1 MSPARPGEAPGRTV
15 TRPGDNGAVHTAPS
29 PWQRR
34 HWLAAVA
41 SLPWWALPA
50 QAADFT
56 DPGGLRWSESLAR
69 QALRL
74 LGDAAE
80 HGLDPSDYA
89 AASLAARLPE
99 ALAHAGEAPGTRFA
113 ADLGTAFRRYLSD
126 LALGRVDPRRV
137 HSHFSVAPRAGFDP
151 AAVLAAA
158 LAQGRLDEALRA
170 AVPPLPAY
178 GQLQHTLAALRA
190 LASNPAWAQ
199 RLPPLPRPPGARTGR
214 LDPGGAWEGLSLL
227 ALRLTLL
234 GDLAPD
240 APLPTQLDGPL
251 LAALRAFQE
260 RHGLAADGVLG
271 AGTLAALEVPPA
283 ARARQVA
290 LTMERMRWTPLL
302 QGARMILVNIPEYVL
317 YAYEVVDGRIEARLS
332 MRVIVGKAMDHA
344 TPLFDERMRSIEFS
358 PYWNVPP
365 SIARAETVPRLRRDP
380 GHWARQGFEFVA
392 GDGAVDTVLSPTKLD
407 AVLAG
412 RLRIRQRPGPA
423 NALGDIKF
431 VFPNRDNI
439 YLHHTPSVGLFA
451 RDRRDFSHGCIRV
464 EDPVGLARFVMEG
477 MPGWDEARIRR
488 QMAAG
493 TSTHVALREPLPVLI
508 AYGTVL
514 VKNGRPHF
522 LADVYGH
529 DARLQAAL
537 DARHRSL
544 SPSTS

>member
-1 MSPARPGEAPGRTV
+1 M
-15 TRPGDNGAVHTAPS
+15 HTPLFS
-29 PWQRR
+29 WQRR
-34 HWLAAVA
+34 HWLAALA
-41 SLPWWALPA
+41 SLPCWALPA
-50 QAADFT
+50 RASDLIEPDA
-56 DPGGLRWSESLAR
+56 GLRWSGPLAR
-69 QALRL
+69 QALAL
-74 LGDAAE
+74 LADAGA
-80 HGLDPSDYA
+80 HGLEPADYA
-89 AASLAARLPE
+89 AGPLAARLPA
-99 ALAHAGEAPGTRFA
+99 ALAQAGEAAGTRFA
-113 ADLGTAFRRYLSD
+113 ADLGTAFRQYLRD

-137 HSHFSVAPRAGFDP
+137 HSNFSVAPRAGFDP
-151 AAVLAAA
+151 AAVLASA
-158 LAQGRLDEALRA
+158 LAQGRLDEAVRA

-178 GQLQHTLAALRA
+178 GQLQQLLAGLRA
-190 LASNPAWAQ
+190 LAPNPAWAQ
-199 RLPPLPRPPGARTGR
+199 RLPALPK
-214 LDPGGAWEGLSLL
+214 PGGARVAKLEAGGAWDGLPLL
-227 ALRLTLL
+227 AQRLRLL
-234 GDLAPD
+234 GDLASEGPVPPRLEGALLD
-240 APLPTQLDGPL
+240 ALK
-251 LAALRAFQE
+251 AFQG

-271 AGTLAALEVPPA
+271 AGTLAALEVTPA

-290 LTMERMRWTPLL
+290 LTLERMRWTPLM
-302 QGARMILVNIPEYVL
+302 QGARMIVVNIPEYVL

-365 SIARAETVPRLRRDP
+365 SIVRAETVPRLRRDP

-392 GDGAVDTVLSPTKLD
+392 SNGAVDTALSPDKLD

-451 RDRRDFSHGCIRV
+451 RERRDFSHGCIRV
-464 EDPVGLARFVMEG
+464 EDPVALARFVMEG
-477 MPGWDEARIRR
+477 MPGWDEARIRQ

-537 DARHRSL
+537 DARPRSPRP
-544 SPSTS
+544 PST

>member
-1 MSPARPGEAPGRTV
+1 MNTPLY
-15 TRPGDNGAVHTAPS
+15 

-34 HWLAAVA
+34 QWLAALA
-41 SLPWWALPA
+41 SLPWWTPTA
-50 QAADFT
+50 QADELSEP
-56 DPGGLRWSESLAR
+56 DSGLRWPERTAR

-74 LGDAAE
+74 LADAAE
-80 HGLDPSDYA
+80 HGLDPRDYA
-89 AASLAARLPE
+89 AAALAARLPA
-99 ALAHAGEAPGTRFA
+99 ALAHPGEAQAQRFA
-113 ADLGTAFRRYLSD
+113 ADLGAAVRRYLHD
-126 LALGRVDPRRV
+126 LAVGRVDPRRV
-137 HSHFSVAPRAGFDP
+137 HSNFSVAPRAGFDT
-151 AAVLAAA
+151 AA
-158 LAQGRLDEALRA
+158 LLATALSQGRLDEAVSA

-178 GQLQHTLAALRA
+178 GQLRQTLAELRG
-190 LASNPAWAQ
+190 LAAHPAWAHK
-199 RLPPLPRPPGARTGR
+199 LPPLPRPAGARAAK
-214 LDPGGAWEGLSLL
+214 LEPGGAWDGLPLMAQRL
-227 ALRLTLL
+227 ALL
-234 GDLAPD
+234 GDLVPGAPVPERFEG
-240 APLPTQLDGPL
+240 AL
-251 LAALRAFQE
+251 LAALKAFQA

-290 LTMERMRWTPLL
+290 LTMERMRWTPLT
-302 QGARMILVNIPEYVL
+302 QGPRMVVVNIPEYVL
-317 YAYEVVDGRIEARLS
+317 YAYEVIDGRIEARLS
-332 MRVIVGKAMDHA
+332 MRVIVGKAMAHA

-392 GDGAVDTVLSPTKLD
+392 GNGAVDTVLSPSKLD

-451 RDRRDFSHGCIRV
+451 RERRDFSHGCIRV
-464 EDPVGLARFVMEG
+464 EDPVALARFVMAG

-488 QMAAG
+488 QMADG
-493 TSTHVALREPLPVLI
+493 TSNHVALGAPLPVLI
-508 AYGTVL
+508 AYGTAL
-514 VKNGRPHF
+514 VKGGRPHF
-522 LADVYGH
+522 LPDVYGH

-537 DARHRSL
+537 DLHQRSTI
-544 SPSTS
+544 PATP